1 MKKSKKLLIALL
13 SATCLTA
20 GAFGLAACGSAQD
33 DALYKIYTEY
43 VADAGDNAK
52 SYEEWLKDTLENVG
66 KPGDKGEQGKPGDP
80 GADGKSAYD
89 LYVDLLD
96 PTETPPTLEE
106 WLASLVGATGTAPH
120 IDATTGNWFVG
131 TLDTGVKAGGENGA
145 NGKGIK
151 YIEMT
156 DDGKGLLFTFTDDT
170 TQRLTL
176 PTAMTHVHTYGD
188 EITVLLPVSGEH
200 DGLGYKTCTDNDCEH
215 IELVVMSCYKVK
227 VTLADGKTPATGATV
242 TIGTASAKVDATGY
256 AVFPDVEYG
265 EYDLTVAING
275 YVQLESVKTSA
286 TTFKY
291 EVNLAKELTG
301 TTLDALEEVGDTMTY
316 YITAEGEEI
325 EEYYGTELV
334 YDPVILTMSVNEL
347 SRYKVSL
354 GDGYDMVLFTDNS
367 GVDYTSTERGYN
379 YYIAE
384 SGTITISFEIDT
396 WEWTETE
403 CSFAITLEKI
413 TPPVKGSIEY
423 PVAFEADKEVSVE
436 AQANT
441 DVYFQFN
448 GELNRYVFEF
458 GENVTMTWLGADLN
472 DPDLAKSVTSGE
484 DGALRFGGSYYTYY
498 FKAQATDGKV
508 KFKITPAPLS
518 GEKANPVT
526 LQKDTQTTV
535 DEATLNNIY
544 SVWYKMELPAGN
556 YTIETT
562 EGSANFNLY
571 DDISAISSLADINNL
586 NKYPF
591 KVEGEGTHTYYL
603 KANSACTFVVRDYNS
618 DTDVGFNA
626 EFAKEITQ
634 DGEVPV
640 PKNVE
645 WWFKYTVANDG
656 VLSMTTDGATFYV
669 YSSEM
674 KMLFNSRDIK
684 QLDVTTGS
692 VYYIN
697 AFVFAEADSSFGI
710 EVIQKVEKVNYHFNV
725 ADDFGNA
732 LNGLTVTANKE
743 GEEPVSGMT
752 SGQGRVTLN
761 LTPGAWTITVSELE
775 GYETTR
781 VVTKESH
788 TESETFLTL
797 KKLRDYVIT
806 AKTADGTPVEGIT
819 VLLMKGE
826 GSSWVNYKS
835 AVTDNNGKV
844 TFKVINDTYGV
855 QISSDGYTLVVSGT
869 NTAVTLMK
877 NSEDKATYE
886 YDITVKA
893 NSASAE
899 LKLGENQ
906 VKAGTEYTLSVTFDD
921 AFNIETDKIQS
932 MICHTSSMGDVAV
945 VKNGTFNS
953 MLAGFVGV
961 VQIAN
966 GVNIDLYTNDNNGGE
981 TSYTFTFVFSEDT
994 TVNVSSA
1001 L

>member
-291 EVNLAKELTG
+291 EVNLAQKLTG
-301 TTLDALEEVGDTMTY
+301 TTLSALNEVGDTKTY
-316 YITAEGEEI
+316 FITATGEEI
-325 EEYYGTELV
+325 ETPYWGTELV
-334 YDPVILTMSVNEL
+334 YDPVILTMPVSEL

-367 GVDYTSTERGYN
+367 GTDYTSTERGYN

-618 DTDVGFNA
+618 DTDAGFNA

-684 QLDVTTGS
+684 QLDVTAGS

-869 NTAVTLMK
+869 NTVVTLMK

-886 YDITVKA
+886 YNIQVKVSEPVLQKGENTVKA
-893 NSASAE
+893 NTTY
-899 LKLGENQ
+899 K
-906 VKAGTEYTLSVTFDD
+906 YTLPEGGTITVSSG
-921 AFNIETDKIQS
+921 NIVSLSISQGAMITNGEFTGFAS
-932 MICHTSSMGDVAV
+932 MFGFE
-945 VKNGTFNS
+945 GTVSALQYSGWNS
-953 MLAGFVGV
+953 EE
-961 VQIAN
+961 IS
-966 GVNIDLYTNDNNGGE
+966 IT
-981 TSYTFTFVFSEDT
+981 FSEDT
-994 TVNVSSA
+994 VVTIA
-1001 L
+1001 